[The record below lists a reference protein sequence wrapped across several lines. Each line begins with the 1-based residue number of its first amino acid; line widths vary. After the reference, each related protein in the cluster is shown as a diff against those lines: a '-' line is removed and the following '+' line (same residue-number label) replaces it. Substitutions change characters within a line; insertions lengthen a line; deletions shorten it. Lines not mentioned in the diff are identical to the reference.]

1 MANWSIG
8 GDISSSTRKHC
19 LGITTAAGVAVLAHC
34 NFSYRFFLKFGL
46 MTTVCRER
54 LQYDLHIEIGIG
66 ARKLA
71 RHFYRFVLVRHGC
84 PLSDFDVGVM
94 L

>member
-1 MANWSIG
+1 MPDCTEQLFIVKNLMR
-8 GDISSSTRKHC
+8 RKDNSHS
-19 LGITTAAGVAVLAHC
+19 AGVAVLAHC
-34 NFSYRFFLKFGL
+34 NFSYRFFFEFGL